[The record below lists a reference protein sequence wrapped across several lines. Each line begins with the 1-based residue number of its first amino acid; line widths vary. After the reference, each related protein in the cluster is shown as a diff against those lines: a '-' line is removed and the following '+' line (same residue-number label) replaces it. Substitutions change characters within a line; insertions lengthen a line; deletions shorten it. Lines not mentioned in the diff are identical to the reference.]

1 MYFYVL
7 LWTCECT
14 YRQVYLIIAVLDL
27 YPASAPPTK
36 WGYFEEN
43 HYKAILSYNI
53 VGSAKELYFH
63 IVKTPSLIRHSME
76 NNKQM
81 ILRNEKR

>member
-14 YRQVYLIIAVLDL
+14 YRQVYLIIAVLDIYL
-27 YPASAPPTK
+27 ASASPTK

-43 HYKAILSYNI
+43 HYKAFLSYNI
-53 VGSAKELYFH
+53 VG
-63 IVKTPSLIRHSME
+63 
-76 NNKQM
+76 
-81 ILRNEKR
+81 